1 MLINKR
7 IFSSLR
13 WKIAVAYLIVIGV
26 GFLVIDFSIMHILER
41 DYISDKSVAFQKYS
55 IQTSQTIANSYYDKD
70 PNVFFEIQALGDEYA
85 RIEGGSTRILILN
98 KDGVVDYDSYR
109 STSLLR
115 RDLTQDYP
123 ELVAVLN
130 GEFVEARDQYIQS
143 GDPPQ
148 RKRVM
153 YSYAPIMH
161 YSEGVIGMVLM
172 STSLD
177 SIEKLLFDISRM
189 LTVYSTVVIMA
200 IILISIAISG
210 FITHP
215 IKDLTA
221 SITSMS
227 KGHLNQRI
235 DIRGSGEFRQLGESF
250 NIMSEK
256 LEDLDNARN
265 EFVSNASHELKTP
278 LSAIKVLTESL
289 LHMGIDDPEI
299 YKEFLSDIN
308 FEIDRLNS
316 IITDLLALVQLD
328 KQSGAVQ
335 LNKEPVDLAKLAI
348 RTLKSLQLLA
358 EQKNITIG
366 ISNDDEVVVEGDST
380 KLQQVISNL
389 VDNAIKYTPEGGRVS
404 IDVNRSPEF
413 AVLRVSDTGIGIPP
427 EDLSR
432 IFDRFF
438 RVDKARS
445 RNTGGT
451 GLGLSI
457 ANRIVL
463 MHGGYLRVYSQE
475 GKGST
480 FYIEL
485 PYE

>member
-1 MLINKR
+1 M
-7 IFSSLR
+7 FSSLR
-13 WKIAVAYLIVIGV
+13 WRIVVAYLIVIGI
-26 GFLVIDFSIMHILER
+26 GFTVIDLSIMHILEK
-41 DYISDKSVAFQKYS
+41 DYINDKSVAFQKYS
-55 IQTSQTIANSYYDKD
+55 IQASQTIANSYYDKD
-70 PNVFFEIQALGDEYA
+70 PNIFYEIQAMGEEFT
-85 RIEGGSTRILILN
+85 RIEGESTRILILN
-98 KDGVVDYDSYR
+98 RDGIVDYDSYR

-115 RDLTQDYP
+115 RDLSEDYP
-123 ELVAVLN
+123 EIKTVLK
-130 GEFVEARDQYIQS
+130 GEFVEAKDLYIYS
-143 GDPPQ
+143 GDPPT

-161 YSEGVIGMVLM
+161 YSEGVLGVVLI
-172 STSLD
+172 SSSLD
-177 SIEKLLFDISRM
+177 SIEVLLNDISRM
-189 LTVYSTVVIMA
+189 LVIYSLGVILA

-210 FITHP
+210 LITHP

-221 SITSMS
+221 SITKMS
-227 KGHLNQRI
+227 KGHLNQRVN
-235 DIRGSGEFRQLGESF
+235 IRGGGEFRQLGEAF

-278 LSAIKVLTESL
+278 LSAMKVLTESL
-289 LHMGIDDPEI
+289 LHMGIDDPDI
-299 YKEFLSDIN
+299 YREFLTDIN

-328 KQSGAVQ
+328 KQSGSTQ
-335 LNKEPVDLAKLAI
+335 LSKEPVNLADLVE
-348 RTLKSLQLLA
+348 RTLKGLQLLA
-358 EQKNITIG
+358 EQKDITLE
-366 ISNDDEVVVEGDST
+366 ISHEDDVVVEGDSA

-404 IDVNRSPEF
+404 IDISSGPGH
-413 AVLRVSDTGIGIPP
+413 AIIKISDTGIGIPS

-445 RNTGGT
+445 RSTGGT

-463 MHGGYLRVYSQE
+463 MHGGYIRVNSVE

-480 FYIEL
+480 FYVEL
-485 PYE
+485 PYERTS